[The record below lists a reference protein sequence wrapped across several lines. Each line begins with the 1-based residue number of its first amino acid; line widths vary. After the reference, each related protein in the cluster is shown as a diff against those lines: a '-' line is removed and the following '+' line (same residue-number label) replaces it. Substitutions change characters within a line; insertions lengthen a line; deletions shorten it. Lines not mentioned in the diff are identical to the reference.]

1 MKQGKAHYVPKSAL
15 EATLIAQKG
24 IHALRDQSIL
34 MCSHYMGLRSM
45 ELAALTVGDIFD
57 PSTGQIR
64 DVVRL
69 LAEMTKGQKF
79 REVFLVNEKARE
91 TLRQYLTT
99 RSLRHPGAPLFLS
112 QRGGAFSANTMQRL
126 VAIMYQKAGVRG
138 SSHSGRRSFA
148 THLIESGADIYA
160 VKELLGHASIVTTQ
174 AYFSTSPT
182 RLKKFVGMLA

>member
-1 MKQGKAHYVPKSAL
+1 MKQGKAPYVPKSAL
-15 EATLIAQKG
+15 EDALLAQKG
-24 IHALRDQSIL
+24 LHGQRDKAIL
-34 MCSHYMGLRSM
+34 MLSHYMGLRSM
-45 ELAALTVGDIFD
+45 ELAALTLGDLFD
-57 PSTGQIR
+57 PQTGQIR

-69 LAEMTKGQKF
+69 LAEMTKGHKF
-79 REVFLVNEKARE
+79 REVFLVNERARE
-91 TLRQYLTT
+91 TLRVYLTT
-99 RSLRHPGAPLFLS
+99 RSLRHLSAPLFLS

-126 VAIMYQKAGVRG
+126 LSIMYRRAGVRG